1 MAARRLAV
9 EDRRKSTRPGNERD
23 RSEQGTRAS
32 KRRERRIHRL
42 NFRETLGLLFGE
54 ICNALQ
60 QWKALSEFLRQ
71 VLDGHGSG
79 GRCISNHVNSRISRG
94 PDVVVQDQLGGAL
107 GQCKHLGHCQ
117 VRRAHWD
124 DRAVHNTEVR
134 DAVNAQVIVHHGVVV
149 MFAHAASAATVVDR
163 APHVLP
169 TSTILDGRC
178 GITQRRRA
186 ADALRQL
193 HSLPSPREVL
203 GVRHRIM
210 RNHRADIGGT
220 AGESH
225 RALGLRLAEGRADG
239 EGVRLQGPRLALQGV
254 LQRRGL
260 RCIEERQEG
269 QHEVRLR
276 RRRVLLGRD
285 RRAAP
290 CCGLQDRAGVS
301 RRVRLL
307 SCRRYRGTHHL

>member
-1 MAARRLAV
+1 
-9 EDRRKSTRPGNERD
+9 
-23 RSEQGTRAS
+23 
-32 KRRERRIHRL
+32 
-42 NFRETLGLLFGE
+42 
-54 ICNALQ
+54 
-60 QWKALSEFLRQ
+60 
-71 VLDGHGSG
+71 
-79 GRCISNHVNSRISRG
+79 
-94 PDVVVQDQLGGAL
+94 
-107 GQCKHLGHCQ
+107 
-117 VRRAHWD
+117 
-124 DRAVHNTEVR
+124 
-134 DAVNAQVIVHHGVVV
+134 

-178 GITQRRRA
+178 GITHRRRA

-203 GVRHRIM
+203 WVRHRIM
-210 RNHRADIGGT
+210 RDHRADIGGT

-260 RCIEERQEG
+260 RRIEERQEG
-269 QHEVRLR
+269 EHEVRLR

-301 RRVRLL
+301 RRVRLR
-307 SCRRYRGTHHL
+307 SCCRDRSTHHLRECGLLGAPSERREASRCEVPAHCRQVLHDLQADGLQVLLRTDAREEEQPRSVDVAAGHDDFFLGVHHVVGAVRQATVRDSVADVVLDQ